1 MPSPRG
7 ESEASRAR
15 ALGEQVRTLRRQ
27 RSLTQRDLA
36 REVNLSQSSLAR
48 LENGD
53 TQSPP
58 PDETIIRLAAALD
71 ADVRE
76 LLRAAGRQSSG
87 KSFETA
93 VLEQLATVQ
102 RELTVVRREMTATRQ
117 TLARLEGRKQ
127 TNKQA

>member
-1 MPSPRG
+1 M
-7 ESEASRAR
+7 
-15 ALGEQVRTLRRQ
+15 
-27 RSLTQRDLA
+27 TQRDLA
-36 REVNLSQSSLAR
+36 SAINLSQSSLAR

-87 KSFETA
+87 HNFETA
-93 VLEQLATVQ
+93 VLDQLGAVQ
-102 RELTVVRREMTATRQ
+102 RELTEVRREMTAARQ
-117 TLARLEGRKQ
+117 ALARLEGKRE
-127 TNKQA
+127 T

>member
-7 ESEASRAR
+7 QSEARRAK
-15 ALGEQVRTLRRQ
+15 ALGERVRVLRRK
-27 RSLTQRDLA
+27 RSMTQRDLA
-36 REVNLSQSSLAR
+36 SAVNLSQSSLAR

-87 KSFETA
+87 HSFETA
-93 VLEQLATVQ
+93 VLDQLGAVQ
-102 RELTVVRREMTATRQ
+102 RELTEVRREMTASRQ
-117 TLARLEGRKQ
+117 ALARLEGKRE
-127 TNKQA
+127 T

>member
-7 ESEASRAR
+7 ESEASRAK
-15 ALGEQVRTLRRQ
+15 ALGERVRVLRRQ
-27 RSLTQRDLA
+27 RSMTQRDLA
-36 REVNLSQSSLAR
+36 GAINLSQSSLAR

-87 KSFETA
+87 HSFEAA
-93 VLEQLATVQ
+93 VLDQLAAVQ
-102 RELTVVRREMTATRQ
+102 RELTEVRREMAAAHQALT
-117 TLARLEGRKQ
+117 RLEGKQ
-127 TNKQA
+127 RS